1 MNALGR
7 GLVGSHAKPQQK
19 RSRAS
24 GTSAGADKSKA
35 QRLPRGGVRR
45 KREDLT
51 DDPLSSPCIVTFG
64 GSALRV
70 GGGYAQAELHVLE
83 TPAPEKGTGDDDDDD
98 DDGDGRGENEAGD
111 GGLWGGGV
119 EGGNGREASS
129 PGVVGFVE
137 SEDTRGYSMSKFQT

>member
-7 GLVGSHAKPQQK
+7 GLVGSQGKPQHK
-19 RSRAS
+19 RSRGS
-24 GTSAGADKSKA
+24 GASAGADKSKA
-35 QRLPRGGVRR
+35 QRFPRGGVRR
-45 KREDLT
+45 KREDFT

-70 GGGYAQAELHVLE
+70 GGGYAQAELHLLE

-98 DDGDGRGENEAGD
+98 DGDGRGENEAGG

-129 PGVVGFVE
+129 PGIVGFVE
-137 SEDTRGYSMSKFQT
+137 SEDTRRYSMSKFQT